1 MVSYEQIMRLEQ
13 CGSQRFTC
21 IPTFDPEEEFNHY
34 DNHSEFEMLLGKE
47 KAIFNHPGNK
57 RFRAI
62 INHNVDRYMSTS
74 TKSGKTKLVRKIY
87 CDMKQGGY
95 RFLKRADKSSS
106 VWNDIKEAD
115 SHEKISHA
123 LRDRV
128 REIRKPFRKRS
139 VDEISPLITA
149 MARVVQKNNETALAM
164 KQLECLRKS
173 VTTTSSSQDQ
183 GTLYNPCKII
193 SNFEPEYPS
202 ISQGFPSQTNTLNK
216 GAENSQ
222 LLRIEHK
229 RRISLFGMDDSVPR
243 ISSPYKSS
251 SISSMCQAKPTDSQT
266 RRSSMESLF
275 GGLAD
280 TIADVPND
288 FSTRRNS
295 LYPVDNLRT
304 NDNLPLR
311 CDTLPESAESSKLVQ
326 ISQEEDVSMLGRRLS
341 LIDGL
346 GQNHNERRLSI
357 LSSLSGFTFQHS

>member
-13 CGSQRFTC
+13 CGSQRITS
-21 IPTFDPEEEFNHY
+21 IPIFDPEEEFNHY

-47 KAIFNHPGNK
+47 KVIFNHPGNK

-87 CDMKQGGY
+87 CDMKQAGY
-95 RFLKRADKSSS
+95 RFLKRADKLSS

-115 SHEKISHA
+115 AHEKISHA

-128 REIRKPFRKRS
+128 REIRKPFRKKS

-149 MARVVQKNNETALAM
+149 MARVIQQNNDTALAM

-173 VTTTSSSQDQ
+173 VATTSSRQDQ
-183 GTLYNPCKII
+183 GTLYDPCKIT
-193 SNFEPEYPS
+193 SNSETEYPS

-229 RRISLFGMDDSVPR
+229 RRISLLEMDDSFSR
-243 ISSPYKSS
+243 ISSPCRSS
-251 SISSMCQAKPTDSQT
+251 SISSMCQAKATNNHT
-266 RRSSMESLF
+266 RRSSLESLF

-288 FSTRRNS
+288 ISTRRNS
-295 LYPVDNLRT
+295 LFPVDNLRM

-311 CDTLPESAESSKLVQ
+311 CVSLPESAESSKHVRV
-326 ISQEEDVSMLGRRLS
+326 SQEEELSMLGRRLS

-357 LSSLSGFTFQHS
+357 LSSLSGFTF